1 MAARAK
7 AAYSASSGRTT
18 VRTMLKRALISQASA
33 ANRKFHSLS
42 CRAAILIL
50 NISDLSNKN
59 APYRF
64 CTERL
69 FFEKHG
75 IYANCG
81 ENLLVLEVYYLICY
95 HRVSCQF
102 GGVEILFVHINGG
115 YLMTVIG
122 GVIVNALV
130 GVAAA
135 CVYRYLI
142 LALGN
147 FAAASLLVN

>member
-1 MAARAK
+1 MYGAFVFLK
-7 AAYSASSGRTT
+7 ST
-18 VRTMLKRALISQASA
+18 VFMQIA
-33 ANRKFHSLS
+33 
-42 CRAAILIL
+42 
-50 NISDLSNKN
+50 
-59 APYRF
+59 
-64 CTERL
+64 
-69 FFEKHG
+69 
-75 IYANCG
+75 G
-81 ENLLVLEVYYLICY
+81 EFLVLEVYYLICY